1 MKKWFSLII
10 SLAIMLSLTG
20 NAFAAENSGTSN
32 SLSELDAALIAGS
45 ILNSDDPANDIL
57 TADSAVD
64 DVVPLYNE
72 AGSIVAYYVSF
83 SPTGYAVVNN
93 NNANP
98 AVIEFGLDKNH
109 LIEEAQNI
117 SDRIIYN
124 NPTEI
129 YPASQTPQSRTDQL
143 DLYDYFPALNDN
155 NGLAVSHL
163 NTLRQLIPDAVVL
176 SDGDYGFIDWEDM
189 PSGSYTWDMVPNAAS
204 TDWATTG
211 EFTAI
216 AQNHCGATAVTNFAL
231 YFANRGYSNLKINS
245 SVYDTFVAVHD
256 IVGNGP
262 VMTIADKAKTYFS
275 NRGYTLNTSSV
286 GDFSGIKTAI
296 GNDRPCGILLANG
309 IVDWHWIICV
319 GYRDYSS
326 GGKYMRIVDGWNDTT
341 LKFYMCNS
349 GSLWI
354 SASQYWVS

>member
-1 MKKWFSLII
+1 MKKCFSLII
-10 SLAIMLSLTG
+10 SLAIMLSFTT
-20 NAFAAENSGTSN
+20 NALAAENNGTST
-32 SLSELDAALIAGS
+32 LLDELDAALVAGS
-45 ILNSDDPANDIL
+45 ILNSDDPTDDIL
-57 TADSAVD
+57 TNDSVVD

-72 AGSIVAYYVSF
+72 SGSTVAYYVSF

-93 NNANP
+93 STANP
-98 AVIEFGLDKNH
+98 SVIEFGAGKNH
-109 LIEEAQNI
+109 LIEEAAHTSN
-117 SDRIIYN
+117 RIIYN

-129 YPASQTPQSRTDQL
+129 YPASQAPQSRSSQL
-143 DLYDYFPALNDN
+143 DLYYYFPDLSTN
-155 NGLAVSHL
+155 NATASSHL
-163 NTLRQLIPDAVVL
+163 DNLRQLIPDAVVF
-176 SDGDYGFIDWEDM
+176 SDGDYGFIDWDNM
-189 PSGSYTWDMVPNAAS
+189 PSGSYTWDLVPNAAS

-216 AQNHCGATAVTNFAL
+216 AENHCGATAVTNFAL

-245 SVYDTFVAVHD
+245 SVYDTFVAVHE

-275 NRGYTLNTSSV
+275 NRGYTLSTSSV

-326 GGKYMRIVDGWNDTT
+326 GSKYMRIVDGWNDTT
-341 LKFYMCNS
+341 LKFYLCNS